1 LAASTRRWCAGKSKK
16 LAGEIRASIV
26 DNRRTKNNNG
36 LQTSDEEKCMIDQ
49 EIINKINKVFEESFE
64 IEKERL
70 VPQAHIFTDLGLDSL
85 DIVDLVVALQNAF
98 GVKIRN
104 EEKVRDIRTLQ
115 DIYQFISSLK
125 NEEHN
130 KSA

>member
-1 LAASTRRWCAGKSKK
+1 MRRWSAENCNK
-16 LAGEIRASIV
+16 LASETRVSIA
-26 DNRRTKNNNG
+26 DISARG
-36 LQTSDEEKCMIDQ
+36 LQTADEEKYMIDQ

-70 VPQAHIFTDLGLDSL
+70 VPEAHIFTDLGLDSL
-85 DIVDLVVALQNAF
+85 DIVDLVVALQGAF

-125 NEEHN
+125 NEEN
-130 KSA
+130 VKSD

>member
-1 LAASTRRWCAGKSKK
+1 LRSCVSARGAFFTDLSPYNFFVRAG
-16 LAGEIRASIV
+16 GI
-26 DNRRTKNNNG
+26 
-36 LQTSDEEKCMIDQ
+36 MIDQ

-70 VPQAHIFTDLGLDSL
+70 VPEAHIFTDLGLDSL

-104 EEKVRDIRTLQ
+104 EEKIRDIRTLQ
-115 DIYQFISSLK
+115 DLYQFISSLK
-125 NEEHN
+125 NEEV
-130 KSA
+130 KTSS